1 MSQYSGIKYYLRR
14 NIFEVSVVAVV
25 FLEGSVRF
33 FAWLGVI
40 VTCRTLL
47 HDIPNGMKLR
57 VHLWEV
63 PGLPLIHSLVD
74 LTKHL
79 LIQIVDSEGIELI
92 DTHIDEFP
100 KFEKFCDCGINSFV
114 GLYREGGI

>member
-1 MSQYSGIKYYLRR
+1 MSRYSGIKYYLRR

-25 FLEGSVRF
+25 FLEGSVRL

-47 HDIPNGMKLR
+47 HDIPNGMEVR

-63 PGLPLIHSLVD
+63 PGLLPVHSLVD
-74 LTKHL
+74 LTKCH
-79 LIQIVDSEGIELI
+79 LIQIAERIELL

-100 KFEKFCDCGINSFV
+100 KFEKFCNCGINSFV
-114 GLYREGGI
+114 GLDCEGGI

>member
-1 MSQYSGIKYYLRR
+1 M
-14 NIFEVSVVAVV
+14 VAVV
-25 FLEGSVRF
+25 FLEGSIRF

-40 VTCRTLL
+40 VTCRTFL
-47 HDIPNGMKLR
+47 HDIPNGMEVC

-74 LTKHL
+74 LMKHL
-79 LIQIVDSEGIELI
+79 LIQIIDSEGIELI

-100 KFEKFCDCGINSFV
+100 EFEKFCDCGINSFV
-114 GLYREGGI
+114 GLYHEGGI